1 MKTNEIPTGS
11 KGFAISAYS
20 IRNRGIF
27 VFSLLPTI
35 NLTYA
40 KRIDSEEIMRSVSV
54 CFGFLVWGYVVEIY
68 KHSDLL

>member
-1 MKTNEIPTGS
+1 MNTNEKPTGT
-11 KGFAISAYS
+11 KGFTISAYS

-40 KRIDSEEIMRSVSV
+40 KRIDSEEIMRCVSV
-54 CFGFLVWGYVVEIY
+54 CFGFLVWGYIVEIY

>member
-20 IRNRGIF
+20 IRNRGTF

-40 KRIDSEEIMRSVSV
+40 KRIESEEIMRCVSV

>member
-1 MKTNEIPTGS
+1 MKTNKTPTGS
-11 KGFAISAYS
+11 KGFSISAYS
-20 IRNRGIF
+20 IRNRGTF

-40 KRIDSEEIMRSVSV
+40 KRIDSEEIMRFVSI